1 MRFGPAFLAALLV
14 GWSAPA
20 FAQQPGPLF
29 ADASPLQITIQG
41 PVGEISSNRQ
51 NESGRPGTLIS
62 GAEQLQIAL
71 APRGLNRRDPET
83 CAFPPLRV
91 DFVSPPPATSLFTG
105 QRRLKLV
112 THCQRSE
119 SHQQHVLLEYALYP
133 MFNLL
138 TPVSFRARLAKIDY
152 RDPSGR
158 SLTSR
163 VGFFLE
169 DISDVAR
176 RNGMARFPFGDRI
189 STSALA
195 PREAALAALFEY
207 MIGNL
212 DWSMRAG
219 PAGEGCCHNFRLL
232 TKSGSSAA
240 VPVPYDFDHSG
251 LVNAPYATP
260 PAELNVSSVRVR
272 QYRGYCAHNAEALA
286 AAREIRAKQPQ
297 LLGVLSSVPGL
308 SAQTANRARSYLD
321 EFFRQIA
328 DDRTV
333 QSRILKTCLR

>member
-1 MRFGPAFLAALLV
+1 VKFAAACLAVLIWA
-14 GWSAPA
+14 APA
-20 FAQQPGPLF
+20 SAQQPAPLF
-29 ADASPLQITIQG
+29 ADTSPLQITIQG
-41 PVGEISSNRQ
+41 PLAEIASNRQ
-51 NESGRPGTLIS
+51 NENGRPGTLLM
-62 GAEQLQIAL
+62 GTEQLAIAIG
-71 APRGLNRRDPET
+71 PRGLNRRDPET

-91 DFVSPPPATSLFTG
+91 DFVSPPPAASLFAG

-112 THCQRSE
+112 THCQRNE
-119 SHQQHVLLEYALYP
+119 SHQQHVLLEYAVYT

-138 TPVSFRARLAKIDY
+138 TPVSFRSRLARIDY
-152 RDPSGR
+152 RDPGGR
-158 SLTSR
+158 QLTSR
-163 VGFFLE
+163 FGFFLE
-169 DISDVAR
+169 DIRDVAS
-176 RNGMARFPFGDRI
+176 RNGMSRFPSADRI
-189 STSALA
+189 PISALS

-232 TKSGSSAA
+232 AKSGSSAA

-272 QYRGYCAHNAEALA
+272 QYRGYCAHNAEALVA
-286 AAREIRAKQPQ
+286 AQEIRAKQPQ
-297 LLGVLSSVPGL
+297 LLSVLTSVPGL
-308 SAQTANRARSYLD
+308 SPQTANRASNYLH

-328 DDRTV
+328 DDRAV
-333 QSRILKTCLR
+333 QDRILKTCLR